1 MTTLV
6 CAAAATILL
15 AQEPTMMLAQE
26 PTLKSVL
33 LRAAV
38 YVSNFHRQLA
48 SIVAEERYIQDS
60 VTPPQ
65 NTSKERAD
73 WSIEHRELVSDLL
86 LVKPSPDR
94 EWLQFRDVFEVDGNP
109 VRDRT
114 ERLTKLFLRPS
125 ASTSAQIE
133 QILDESARFNVG
145 NIQRNINAP
154 LMPLLFLEADNQWR
168 FKFKRTRD
176 RKPMVA
182 PTEGA
187 SGAVFRVNSE
197 VWVIEYQEQDRP
209 TFIRSTSFQ
218 PMPAR
223 GRFWIE
229 PSTGRVLMSEMILRN
244 RDVRA
249 TIDVS
254 YQSEPLLGFLVP
266 IAMHE
271 RYDGRQK
278 EHIDGVATYGRFR
291 QFQVST
297 NETFLLKR

>member
-6 CAAAATILL
+6 CAAAVVL
-15 AQEPTMMLAQE
+15 AQGPVAIAAQP

-38 YVSNFHRQLA
+38 YVNEFHRQLA
-48 SIVAEERYIQDS
+48 SIVAEERYIQDA
-60 VTPPQ
+60 VTPPA
-65 NTSKERAD
+65 KARVD

-94 EWLQFRDVFEVDGNP
+94 EWLQFRDVFEVDGSP

-114 ERLTKLFLRPS
+114 ERLTQLFLRPS
-125 ASTSAQIE
+125 SSKSAQIE
-133 QILDESARFNVG
+133 KILSESARFNVG
-145 NIQRNINAP
+145 NVQRNINAP
-154 LMPLLFLEADNQWR
+154 VMPLLFLEADNQWR
-168 FKFKRTRD
+168 FKFKRTRQ
-176 RKPMVA
+176 REPVVA
-182 PTEGA
+182 PTEGP

-209 TFIRSTSFQ
+209 TFIHSTSLE

-229 PSTGRVLMSEMILRN
+229 PATGRVLMSELILRN
-244 RDVRA
+244 REVRA

-266 IAMHE
+266 VAMRE
-271 RYDGRQK
+271 RYDGREK

-297 NETFLLKR
+297 NETFHIKR

>member
-1 MTTLV
+1 MVRRLIV
-6 CAAAATILL
+6 LLCFAAAAPAAA
-15 AQEPTMMLAQE
+15 AQPAPEALE

-33 LRAAV
+33 VRAAV
-38 YVSNFHRQLA
+38 YVNAFHRQLA
-48 SIVAEERYIQDS
+48 SIVAEERYIQDA
-60 VTPPQ
+60 VTPP
-65 NTSKERAD
+65 SKALVEG
-73 WSIEHRELVSDLL
+73 SVEHRELLSDLL
-86 LVKPSPDR
+86 LVKPSPNR

-114 ERLTKLFLRPS
+114 ERLTRLFLRPS

-133 QILDESARFNVG
+133 QILNESARFNIG
-145 NIQRNINAP
+145 HIQRNINAP

-176 RKPMVA
+176 RQPVVA
-182 PTEGA
+182 PTEGP
-187 SGAVFRVNSE
+187 SGAVFRVNAE
-197 VWVIEYQEQDRP
+197 VWVIEYQEQGRP

-223 GRFWIE
+223 GRFWVE
-229 PSTGRVLMSEMILRN
+229 PLTGRVLMSEMILRN

-266 IAMHE
+266 IEMRE
-271 RYDGRQK
+271 RYDGRGK
-278 EHIDGVATYGRFR
+278 EHIDGTATYGRLR

>member
-1 MTTLV
+1 VLV
-6 CAAAATILL
+6 CAAAL
-15 AQEPTMMLAQE
+15 MLAQDV
-26 PTLKSVL
+26 TLQAVL
-33 LRAAV
+33 VRAAV
-38 YVSNFHRQLA
+38 YVTDFHRQLA
-48 SIVAEERYIQDS
+48 SIVAEERYVQDA

-65 NTSKERAD
+65 KTSKTTNTTKPPVQALT
-73 WSIEHRELVSDLL
+73 EHRELLSDLL

-94 EWLQFRDVFEVDGNP
+94 EWLQFRDVFDVDGKP

-133 QILDESARFNVG
+133 KILNESARFNVG
-145 NIQRNINAP
+145 SIQRNINAP
-154 LMPLLFLEADNQWR
+154 MMPLLFLEADNQWR
-168 FKFKRTRD
+168 FKFKRTKARA
-176 RKPMVA
+176 PTVA

-187 SGAVFRVNSE
+187 AGAVFRVSEE
-197 VWVIEYQEQDRP
+197 VWVIEYEERERP
-209 TFIRSTSFQ
+209 TFIHSTSFS

-229 PSTGRVLMSEMILRN
+229 PSSGRVLMSEMILSN
-244 RDVRA
+244 RDVHA

-266 IAMHE
+266 IEMRE
-271 RYDGRQK
+271 RYEGRDK
-278 EHIDGVATYGRFR
+278 SHIDGIATYGRFR

-297 NETFLLKR
+297 NEAFHIKR

>member
-6 CAAAATILL
+6 CAAAV
-15 AQEPTMMLAQE
+15 MMLAQQPATMVAQQ

-38 YVSNFHRQLA
+38 YVNDFHRQLA
-48 SIVAEERYIQDS
+48 SIVAEERYIQDA
-60 VTPPQ
+60 VTPPKK
-65 NTSKERAD
+65 TAKEPGD

-94 EWLQFRDVFEVDGNP
+94 EWLQFRDVFQVDGNP

-114 ERLTKLFLRPS
+114 ERLTELFLRPS
-125 ASTSAQIE
+125 SSTSAQIE
-133 QILDESARFNVG
+133 KILNESARFNVG
-145 NIQRNINAP
+145 NVQRNINAP
-154 LMPLLFLEADNQWR
+154 VMPLLFLEADNQWR
-168 FKFKRTRD
+168 FKFKRTRE
-176 RKPMVA
+176 REPVVA
-182 PTEGA
+182 PTEGP

-209 TFIRSTSFQ
+209 TFIHSTNFE

-229 PSTGRVLMSEMILRN
+229 PATGRVLMSEMILRN
-244 RDVRA
+244 REVRA

-266 IAMHE
+266 VAMRE
-271 RYDGRQK
+271 RYDGREK

-291 QFQVST
+291 QFQVNT
-297 NETFLLKR
+297 NETFHIKR